1 MQELL
6 KKQFEEAFREHLGII
21 IRISRAYTKTRQDL
35 EDLVNDIAV
44 EIWSSFPTFRSDSK
58 ISTWIYRIALNTA
71 LNYKRNERRRAGFLD
86 KESLDNIIN
95 TLYAEDDNRSELLYN
110 SIDQLDEFNRA
121 IIILYLDGK
130 SHEEIARITGI
141 SKSNVGTRIGR
152 IKEQLKKT
160 IIKKV

>member
-110 SIDQLDEFNRA
+110 SIDQLD
-121 IIILYLDGK
+121 DTVVK
-130 SHEEIARITGI
+130 
-141 SKSNVGTRIGR
+141 
-152 IKEQLKKT
+152 
-160 IIKKV
+160 